1 MPKPAARTL
10 PRHRTFPTATRRS
23 LMDRLPVYF
32 ETREVGWITAADE
45 ASGFT
50 YAESWRGLTGAFPVS
65 LTMPLSRASY
75 DASVILPWAANL
87 LPENATL
94 GTVGHMLGKS
104 PADVIGLLAEM
115 GRDTAG
121 ALSVGQ
127 PGTGLIAGKWRE
139 IPDKASLE
147 RILNELPHKPFLVGE
162 DGVSMSLA
170 GVQTK
175 LAVALDGDTLYI
187 PIDGAPSTHIIKPD
201 GERLPGA
208 VQNEAFCLTLARM
221 IGIPTP
227 KVTTGTAGER
237 TYLLVE
243 RYDRRHEGKRWRRL
257 HQEDFCQAL
266 GRPPAAKY
274 QNNDRGLKGPSL
286 ADMVGVT
293 QRHMTAQETARFV
306 DLAIFNPMVWNT
318 DSHAKNYSLMLSA
331 RGAAMAPGYD
341 IVCAAPYPK
350 ITRNMAQKIGG
361 QKQADQLGRNHWERF
376 ATDCKLSPAQTI
388 RRVSEIAQAVTQHAM
403 AAKAAVEA
411 MPAGGD
417 PVLDTVVEAVI
428 SRARGYLERLKQAEP
443 APEGAAAPSP

>member
-1 MPKPAARTL
+1 
-10 PRHRTFPTATRRS
+10 
-23 LMDRLPVYF
+23 MDRLPVYF
-32 ETREVGWITAADE
+32 ETREVGWITAGDDTA
-45 ASGFT
+45 GFV
-50 YAESWRGLTGAFPVS
+50 YSDAWRKLPGAFPVS

-75 DASVILPWAANL
+75 DASTIVPWAANL
-87 LPENATL
+87 LPESTTL

-104 PADVIGLLAEM
+104 PADVIGLLSEM

-121 ALSVGQ
+121 APSIGQ
-127 PGTGLIAGKWRE
+127 PGTGLVAGKWRQ
-139 IPDKASLE
+139 IPDKAALE

-175 LAVALDGDTLYI
+175 LAVAVDGDTIFI

-221 IGIPTP
+221 VGIPTP
-227 KVTTGTAGER
+227 NVTTGLAGTR
-237 TYLLVE
+237 SYLLVE
-243 RYDRRHEGKRWRRL
+243 RYDRRNDGKRWRRL

-306 DLAIFNPMVWNT
+306 DLAIFNPIVWNT

-331 RGAAMAPGYD
+331 RGATMAPGYD

-361 QKQADQLGRNHWERF
+361 QKQADQLGRKHWERF
-376 ATDCKLSPAQTI
+376 AIDCKLSPAQTV
-388 RRVSEIAQAVTQHAM
+388 RRVAELAEGVIQHASE
-403 AAKAAVEA
+403 AKAEVEA
-411 MPAGGD
+411 MPAGGNT
-417 PVLDTVVEAVI
+417 VLDIVVDQVV
-428 SRARGYLERLKQAEP
+428 SRARGYLERLKQQHEPVPADEPSAP
-443 APEGAAAPSP
+443 AP

>member
-1 MPKPAARTL
+1 
-10 PRHRTFPTATRRS
+10 
-23 LMDRLPVYF
+23 MDRLPVYF
-32 ETREVGWITAADE
+32 ETREVGWITSADDT
-45 ASGFT
+45 AGFV
-50 YAESWRGLTGAFPVS
+50 YSDAWRQLPGAFPVS

-75 DASVILPWAANL
+75 DASIIVPWAANL
-87 LPENATL
+87 LPESATL

-104 PADVIGLLAEM
+104 PADVIGLLSEM

-121 ALSVGQ
+121 ALSIGQ
-127 PGTGLIAGKWRE
+127 PGTGLVAGKWRK
-139 IPDKASLE
+139 IPDKQALE

-175 LAVALDGDTLYI
+175 LAVAVDGDTIYI

-221 IGIPTP
+221 VGIPTP
-227 KVTTGTAGER
+227 KVTTGIAGAR
-237 TYLLVE
+237 SYLLVE
-243 RYDRRHEGKRWRRL
+243 RYDRRYDGKRWRRL

-286 ADMVGVT
+286 ADMISVT
-293 QRHMTAQETARFV
+293 QRHMAAQETARFV

-331 RGAAMAPGYD
+331 RGATMAPGYD

-361 QKQADQLGRNHWERF
+361 QKQADQLGRKHWERF
-376 ATDCKLSPAQTI
+376 AIDCKLSPAQTV
-388 RRVSEIAQAVTQHAM
+388 RRVGELADGVIRHANE
-403 AAKAAVEA
+403 AKAEVEA
-411 MPAGGD
+411 MPAGGN
-417 PVLDTVVEAVI
+417 PVLDVVVDQVI
-428 SRARGYLERLKQAEP
+428 SRARGYLERLKQHEPELADEPP
-443 APEGAAAPSP
+443 APAP

>member
-1 MPKPAARTL
+1 
-10 PRHRTFPTATRRS
+10 
-23 LMDRLPVYF
+23 MDRLPVYF
-32 ETREVGWITAADE
+32 ETREVGWITSADDT
-45 ASGFT
+45 AGFV
-50 YAESWRGLTGAFPVS
+50 YSDAWRQLPGAFPVS

-75 DASVILPWAANL
+75 DASIIVPWAANL
-87 LPENATL
+87 LPESATL

-104 PADVIGLLAEM
+104 PADVIGLLSEM

-121 ALSVGQ
+121 ALSIGQ
-127 PGTGLIAGKWRE
+127 PGTGLVAGKWRK
-139 IPDKASLE
+139 IPDKQALE

-175 LAVALDGDTLYI
+175 LAVAVDGDTIYI

-221 IGIPTP
+221 VGIPTP
-227 KVTTGTAGER
+227 KVTTGIAGAR
-237 TYLLVE
+237 SYLLVE
-243 RYDRRHEGKRWRRL
+243 RYDRRYDGKRWRRL

-286 ADMVGVT
+286 ADMISVT
-293 QRHMTAQETARFV
+293 QRHMAAQETARFV

-331 RGAAMAPGYD
+331 RGATMAPGYD

-361 QKQADQLGRNHWERF
+361 QKQADQLGRKHWERF
-376 ATDCKLSPAQTI
+376 AIDCKLSPAQTV
-388 RRVSEIAQAVTQHAM
+388 RRVGELADGVIRHANE
-403 AAKAAVEA
+403 AKAEVEA
-411 MPAGGD
+411 MPAGGN
-417 PVLDTVVEAVI
+417 PVLDVVVEQVI
-428 SRARGYLERLKQAEP
+428 SRARGYLERLKQHEPELADEPP
-443 APEGAAAPSP
+443 APAP